1 VTDDFRAGRPW
12 LLDFFDQLRFH
23 PVSEH
28 ELRALREDLPLGRG
42 RLEIEPA
49 TLRLSDHR
57 RFLAEHATEISR
69 FTAQREQ
76 AFAEERAR
84 WAARGVDVVGAV
96 QDAAPP
102 VPEAAIPAGAWAVST
117 PIQGNVCRLAV
128 AVGDVVAPGDVL
140 VVLEAMKTETAI
152 RASARGTVVE
162 LRCGEGVV
170 VSAGQPLVVL
180 AAA

>member
-1 VTDDFRAGRPW
+1 
-12 LLDFFDQLRFH
+12 
-23 PVSEH
+23 
-28 ELRALREDLPLGRG
+28 
-42 RLEIEPA
+42 
-49 TLRLSDHR
+49 
-57 RFLAEHATEISR
+57 
-69 FTAQREQ
+69 
-76 AFAEERAR
+76 
-84 WAARGVDVVGAV
+84 VGAV
-96 QDAAPP
+96 PDAAPP
-102 VPEAAIPAGAWAVST
+102 VSEIAIPACAWAVST